1 MGPANVRRRFVGRFC
16 QAGLFCGGRATR
28 IEAERSA
35 TDNSYSLWHY
45 ADATTLARGGERR
58 LSATMRISSIPQ
70 IYRHV
75 NRWREI
81 LAVLSKYGL
90 AGWLSR
96 LEIGFAKDLLKDRD
110 GQALSSHSGET
121 RIRLAMT
128 ELGPAFIKLGQILS
142 TRADLVGPELA
153 EELSLLQAD
162 APADPPEQIR
172 QRIEEELGRPI
183 DEVFDSFD
191 DEPLAS
197 ASIGQVHA
205 AQLKSGE
212 SVVVK
217 VMHTDIERRV
227 SVDLDV
233 MSGLSQLAEK
243 IPEFQNYRPQAT
255 FAEFRRMMRREL
267 DFGREL
273 RNMDEFEK
281 AFSSEPTVCIPKP
294 YPEYSTGRVLTM
306 QRLDGVKLTDV
317 DELDRRGVDRAE
329 VARRGAN
336 LYLEMI
342 FTLGV
347 YHADPHPGNM
357 LVLDDNVIG
366 LLDFGMVGRIDDQL
380 RDDFEGMML
389 ALGSRDATH
398 LTTLITRIGSTPPE
412 LDTASLSVDVTDFVT
427 HYANQPVDQVSLS
440 GALNEMT
447 EIMRRYH
454 IMLPARAAMLL
465 KVIVMLE
472 GTSRL
477 LSPNF
482 SLMEVMRPHQKR
494 MLLRRLSPARQAK
507 KMRRIFRELEY
518 LAETLPR
525 RVLDLVGQIES
536 GRFDVHLDHRGLE
549 PSVNRLVMGLLASAL
564 FLGSSLMISREVLA
578 IWSVSVPGACGAFV
592 SVAMGLRLFRAIAKS
607 GHLDRRK
614 K

>member
-1 MGPANVRRRFVGRFC
+1 
-16 QAGLFCGGRATR
+16 
-28 IEAERSA
+28 
-35 TDNSYSLWHY
+35 
-45 ADATTLARGGERR
+45 
-58 LSATMRISSIPQ
+58 MRISSIPQ

-294 YPEYSTGRVLTM
+294 YPEYSTDRVLTM

-347 YHADPHPGNM
+347 YHADPHPGNL

-507 KMRRIFRELEY
+507 KMRRIYRELEY

-578 IWSVSVPGACGAFV
+578 VWSVSVPGACGAFV